1 MNIECIICLGIA
13 LWNLLMQLENNP
25 VALVTGA
32 SRGIGAE
39 IAKSLSMAGAYT
51 ILIGRDK
58 LLLESNVAEIKRLG
72 FESEYFVSDVTD
84 YEALSHFIDKIDK
97 IDILVN
103 NAGTVLVKKFT
114 EYTEDDFDFLCNV
127 NIKAY
132 FFLSQYV
139 GKKMIKNKRA
149 STGNIINIS
158 SIMGKRAAPVSTPR
172 PQALYTV
179 SKHAI
184 EGLTKALSVELAEY
198 NIRVNSIC
206 PTYVITDL
214 TKQLIEN
221 ETVKNFMLNNIP
233 LKRFATVRDVANA
246 VLFLC
251 SPMAN
256 MITGD
261 SLMVD
266 GGWIAS

>member
-1 MNIECIICLGIA
+1 MN
-13 LWNLLMQLENNP
+13 
-25 VALVTGA
+25 
-32 SRGIGAE
+32 AE
-39 IAKSLSMAGAYT
+39 VQKVIQKF
-51 ILIGRDK
+51 GR
-58 LLLESNVAEIKRLG
+58 
-72 FESEYFVSDVTD
+72 
-84 YEALSHFIDKIDK
+84 

-114 EYTEDDFDFLCNV
+114 EYTEDDFDFLCNI
-127 NIKAY
+127 NIKSY

-139 GKKMIKNKRA
+139 AKKMIEDQRVQ
-149 STGNIINIS
+149 SGNIINIS
-158 SIMGKRAAPVSTPR
+158 SIMGKRSAPISTPR
-172 PQALYTV
+172 PQSLYTV

-221 ETVKNFMLNNIP
+221 EAIKNFMLSNIP
-233 LKRFATVRDVANA
+233 LKRFATARDVANA

-266 GGWIAS
+266 GGWTAT

>member
-1 MNIECIICLGIA
+1 MLT
-13 LWNLLMQLENNP
+13 QLENKP
-25 VALVTGA
+25 VALITGA

-39 IAKSLSMAGAYT
+39 IAKVLSMAGAYT
-51 ILIGRDK
+51 ILIGRNEY
-58 LLLESNVAEIKRLG
+58 LLKSNVAELRSLG
-72 FESEYFVSDVTD
+72 FESEYFVCDVTHYD
-84 YEALSHFIDKIDK
+84 TLAHFIDKIEK

-114 EYTEDDFDFLCNV
+114 EYTEDDFDFLCNI
-127 NIKAY
+127 NIKSY

-139 GKKMIKNKRA
+139 AKKMIKDQRVQ
-149 STGNIINIS
+149 SGNIINIS
-158 SIMGKRAAPVSTPR
+158 SIMGKRSAPISTPR
-172 PQALYTV
+172 PQSLYTV

-221 ETVKNFMLNNIP
+221 EAIKNFMLSNIP
-233 LKRFATVRDVANA
+233 LKRFATARDVANA

-266 GGWIAS
+266 GGWTAT

>member
-1 MNIECIICLGIA
+1 MLT
-13 LWNLLMQLENNP
+13 QLKNNP
-25 VALVTGA
+25 IALVTGA
-32 SRGIGAE
+32 SKGIGSE
-39 IAKSLSMAGAYT
+39 VAKVLSMAGAYT
-51 ILIGRDK
+51 ILIGRNES
-58 LLLESNVAEIKRLG
+58 LLKSNVAEIKKFG

-84 YEALSHFIDKIDK
+84 YEALCHFIDKIDK
-97 IDILVN
+97 VDILVN

-114 EYTEDDFDFLCNV
+114 EYTEDDFDFLCNINV
-127 NIKAY
+127 KAY

-139 GKKMIKNKRA
+139 AKKMINDQRA
-149 STGNIINIS
+149 SGGSIINIS
-158 SIMGKRAAPVSTPR
+158 SIMGKRAAPISTPR
-172 PQALYTV
+172 PQSLYTV

-214 TKQLIEN
+214 TKQLMEN
-221 ETVKNFMLNNIP
+221 EVVKNFMLNNIP